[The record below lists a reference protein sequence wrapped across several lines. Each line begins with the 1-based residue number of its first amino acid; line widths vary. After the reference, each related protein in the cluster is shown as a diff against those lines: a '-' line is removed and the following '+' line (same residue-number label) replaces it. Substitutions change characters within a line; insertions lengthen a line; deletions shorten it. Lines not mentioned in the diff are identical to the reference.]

1 MTTRWTAEALAALD
15 AADPLAPFRDRFL
28 LPEGVVH
35 LGTASLG
42 ALPKATPGA
51 LARRVEAEWGH
62 ALVTGWNRHGWSEL
76 PTRVA
81 AAIARIV
88 GAEPHEVRVADST
101 SVDLFELL
109 AAALDLR
116 PDRRVLLS
124 ERSNVPTDLYAA
136 QGLVALVRGE
146 VELRLLEEDEPLA
159 EKLDERV
166 ACFFVSHVDYRTG
179 RLHDLRALAAA
190 AHEVGALLLVDLAHS
205 AGVLPIELRAAN
217 VDLAV
222 GCGSKYLCGGPGAP
236 GFLFVAERH
245 RTMIRTPPS
254 GRMGGADSF
263 AFEPGYRPT
272 PGIGRFLVGTPSILA
287 LEALRVG
294 AELVAEADLELSRAK
309 ATALAEAFLSLA
321 EERLAGFGFELASPR
336 DPEARG
342 AHLAFRHPEA
352 GALAQAF
359 LARGVVADVRRPDLL
374 RFSFAP
380 LYLRF
385 VDVLDAVERMEAA
398 LREGVYRDPRHA
410 LRAEVTRAAGP
421 AVRSD
426 LLPGATGGG

>member
-15 AADPLAPFRDRFL
+15 ALDPLAPFRDRFV

-35 LGTASLG
+35 LATASLG

-76 PTRVA
+76 PARVA

-88 GAEPHEVRVADST
+88 GAEPHEITVAHSS

-116 PDRRVLLS
+116 SDRSVLLS
-124 ERSNVPTDLYAA
+124 ERSNVATALCAA
-136 QGLVALVRGE
+136 QVLVELSRGE
-146 VELRLLEEDEPLA
+146 VELRLLEEGEPLA

-166 ACFFVSHVDYRTG
+166 ACFFVNHVDDRTG

-190 AHEVGALLLVDLAHS
+190 AHEVGALLLVDLTHS
-205 AGVLPIELRAAN
+205 AGVLPIDLRAAN

-222 GCGSKYLCGGPGAP
+222 GSGNGYLCGGPGAP
-236 GFLFVAERH
+236 SFSFVAERH
-245 RTMIRTPPS
+245 LEAIRTPPS
-254 GRMGGADSF
+254 GRTGGADPF
-263 AFEPGYRPT
+263 ALEPGCRPT
-272 PGIGRFLVGTPSILA
+272 PGISRFLVGSPSILA

-309 ATALAEAFLSLA
+309 ATALAGAFLALA
-321 EERLAGFGFELASPR
+321 EERLAGFGFELVSPR

-352 GALAQAF
+352 SALAQAF
-359 LARGVVADVRRPDLL
+359 LARGVVADLRRPDLL
-374 RFSFAP
+374 RFGFAP

-398 LREGVYRDPRHA
+398 LREGEHRDPRHA
-410 LRAEVTRAAGP
+410 L
-421 AVRSD
+421 
-426 LLPGATGGG
+426 GGELT